1 MSENKISTMKYDD
14 SRPTKLKLYSLITL
28 LNSYSHGIIIPVLS
42 LTLLSKGLSLS
53 KLSLVLGLYALTV
66 VILELPTGI
75 AADILGRKNVF
86 CLSLLVSIASFST
99 ILFGHGL
106 LLICIGMIL
115 YGLSRAL
122 SSGSFDALFIDWYI
136 GVYGKAKLHK
146 ITTRLEVLDALGLSL
161 GSITGGLL
169 PIISRNF
176 LYETS
181 EYNINLIARIL
192 LTLVTVIISFIFIKE
207 TQTTKKYER
216 IPISKHIRNSSSLI
230 IKNKTLLLIF
240 ISTLST
246 GFFLSALETY
256 WQPHFKFLL
265 IDDSMIWLLG
275 ILAFLY
281 LGAGMFGGIL
291 SEKIID
297 KLKFNNKKMYLLL
310 RFALAVS
317 IILMAIQT
325 RIPSFIA
332 LYTITYLFFGMANI
346 PESVIINGEIPN
358 EIRASV
364 LSTRSLIFQFGALS
378 GSLINSII
386 IKYISIPTLWII
398 AASFILVTLL
408 IIFKKL

>member
-1 MSENKISTMKYDD
+1 
-14 SRPTKLKLYSLITL
+14 
-28 LNSYSHGIIIPVLS
+28 
-42 LTLLSKGLSLS
+42 
-53 KLSLVLGLYALTV
+53 
-66 VILELPTGI
+66 
-75 AADILGRKNVF
+75 
-86 CLSLLVSIASFST
+86 
-99 ILFGHGL
+99 
-106 LLICIGMIL
+106 
-115 YGLSRAL
+115 
-122 SSGSFDALFIDWYI
+122 
-136 GVYGKAKLHK
+136 
-146 ITTRLEVLDALGLSL
+146 
-161 GSITGGLL
+161 
-169 PIISRNF
+169 
-176 LYETS
+176 
-181 EYNINLIARIL
+181 
-192 LTLVTVIISFIFIKE
+192 
-207 TQTTKKYER
+207 
-216 IPISKHIRNSSSLI
+216 
-230 IKNKTLLLIF
+230 
-240 ISTLST
+240 
-246 GFFLSALETY
+246 
-256 WQPHFKFLL
+256 
-265 IDDSMIWLLG
+265 MIWLLG